1 MSASCKRPL
10 LKFRGSDDFN
20 LDVKSEHGRFSPGA
34 IDYDGPMSANFRT
47 GRALVPETAQTWLS
61 AAAPFVESARPRA
74 ILDLGAGTGRF
85 SRLLAESFQARV
97 IAVEPS
103 RGMLSRAVEEHNS
116 PRVSYVAGRA
126 EHLPLRDESCD
137 AAWLSQV
144 YHHIR
149 DHRASARELHR
160 VLRPDGCVLIRGTF
174 SDRLDGFP
182 LLFRFFPGTRQV
194 CEYLPTTR
202 QTKLIFEAEGF
213 TLKADRR
220 IEQKTC
226 ASLRE
231 FAERTRLRADTALAL
246 ISDREF
252 AEGMAALEAAA
263 AGEREPNPVLE
274 TLDLLVFKAVV

>member
-1 MSASCKRPL
+1 
-10 LKFRGSDDFN
+10 LKFRGSGGFN
-20 LDVKSEHGRFSPGA
+20 LDVKSEHGRFSPGV
-34 IDYDGPMSANFRT
+34 IDYDGTISTNYRA
-47 GRALVPETAQTWLS
+47 GRALSAETASTWLS
-61 AAAPFVESARPRA
+61 AVAPFVESARPRA
-74 ILDLGAGTGRF
+74 LLDLGAGTGRF
-85 SRLLAESFQARV
+85 SGLLAESFQTRV

-103 RGMLSRAVEEHNS
+103 RGMLARTVEEHNS
-116 PRVSYVAGRA
+116 PPVSYVAGRA

-149 DHRASARELHR
+149 DHRACARELHR
-160 VLRPDGCVLIRGTF
+160 VLRPDGRVLIRGTF

-182 LLFRFFPGTRQV
+182 TLFRFFPGTRRV
-194 CEYLPTTR
+194 CEYLPTAR
-202 QTKLIFEAEGF
+202 RTKLIFAAEGF
-213 TLKADRR
+213 TLEADRR

-231 FAERTRLRADTALAL
+231 FAERTRLRADTALVL
-246 ISDREF
+246 ISDGEF

-263 AGEREPNPVLE
+263 VGECEPSPVLE

>member
-1 MSASCKRPL
+1 M
-10 LKFRGSDDFN
+10 
-20 LDVKSEHGRFSPGA
+20 KSEVGRFSPGA
-34 IDYDGPMSANFRT
+34 IDYDGRMSANFRA
-47 GRALVPETAQTWLS
+47 GRALAPETAGTWLS
-61 AAAPFVESARPRA
+61 AAAPFIESARPRA

-85 SRLLAESFQARV
+85 SGLLAESFQTRV

-103 RGMLSRAVEEHNS
+103 RSMLAARAEAHPP
-116 PRVSYVAGRA
+116 PRVDYVAGTA
-126 EHLPLRDESCD
+126 ERLPLRDESCD

-149 DHRASARELHR
+149 DHRACARELHR
-160 VLRPDGCVLIRGTF
+160 VLRPRGRVLIRGTF

-182 LLFRFFPGTRQV
+182 TLFHFFPGARRV
-194 CEYLPTTR
+194 CEYLPTAR
-202 QTKLIFEAEGF
+202 QAKLTFAAEGF
-213 TLKADRR
+213 TLEADRR

-231 FAERTRLRADTALAL
+231 FAERSRLRADTALAL
-246 ISDREF
+246 ISDGAF

-263 AGEREPNPVLE
+263 AGEREPAPVFE